1 MTSTVESNRRV
12 RIGVVQSA
20 DEREAVFALRLLVF
34 VEEQRVPVEEELD
47 AYDVVATHFMAQD
60 CRSATPGAADIVATA
75 RLVDKGDGLGKVGRV
90 AVHADHRRLGIGDA
104 LMRYIH
110 VYAYEHGFRR
120 LWLEAQCNAIPFYE
134 KLGYVAEGEIFLD
147 ANIEH
152 RHMRR
157 PLTSHPAAERDAER
171 A

>member
-1 MTSTVESNRRV
+1 MISAGKSDPPIRV
-12 RIGVVQSA
+12 GVVQTA
-20 DEREAVFALRLLVF
+20 EERDAAFALRLLVF

-75 RLVDKGDGLGKVGRV
+75 RLVDKGGGLGKIGRV
-90 AVHADHRRLGIGDA
+90 AVHAEHRGRGIGA
-104 LMRYIH
+104 ELMRYIH
-110 VYAYEHGFRR
+110 VYAYEQGFRR

-134 KLGYVAEGEIFLD
+134 KLGYIAEGEIFLD

-157 PLTSHPAAERDAER
+157 PLASHPATELDAEQ